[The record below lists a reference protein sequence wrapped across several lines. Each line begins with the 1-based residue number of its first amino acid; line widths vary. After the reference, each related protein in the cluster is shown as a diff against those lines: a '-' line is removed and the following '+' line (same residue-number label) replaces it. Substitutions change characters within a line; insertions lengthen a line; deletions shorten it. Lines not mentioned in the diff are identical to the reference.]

1 MWLGIFLF
9 ISMSLPILQVIY
21 MGITGLLPVLKPI
34 TKQIHIRELRG
45 QRVAVDGYVWL
56 HRGVY
61 SCSAELMQGL
71 ESNKYVE
78 YCVRRTRMLLEH
90 EIKVTLVLDGKNLPA
105 KEVTEE
111 QRRAQRVKKTFSFS
125 AE

>member
-1 MWLGIFLF
+1 
-9 ISMSLPILQVIY
+9 

-34 TKQIHIRELRG
+34 TKQVHIGELAG

-61 SCSAELMQGL
+61 SCCTELLQGL
-71 ESNKYVE
+71 DSSKYVD

-90 EIKVTLVLDGKNLPA
+90 QIKVTLVLDGKNLPA
-105 KEVTEE
+105 KEGTEE
-111 QRRAQRVKKTFSFS
+111 QRRAQRVKKEKNIIIRKPVALSFS
-125 AE
+125 V